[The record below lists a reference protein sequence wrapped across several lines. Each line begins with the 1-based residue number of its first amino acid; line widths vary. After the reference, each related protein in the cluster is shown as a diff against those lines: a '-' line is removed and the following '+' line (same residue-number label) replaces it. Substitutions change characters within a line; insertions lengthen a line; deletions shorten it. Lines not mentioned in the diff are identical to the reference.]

1 MIFPWGD
8 SRRFNSYSGYFK
20 KNFGSRVQKLTIDA
34 GFSCPNRDG
43 TIAYGGC
50 TYCNNEA
57 FNPSYCNPSK
67 SVIQQI
73 EEGIEFHAVR
83 YKRAENY
90 LAYFQAYSNTYAPLD
105 QLRNIYQEALEHPK
119 VIGLVIGTR
128 PDCVD
133 EKKLNFLQDLAKKY
147 YISVEYGV
155 ESCYNRTLEKINRG
169 HSFEKSVWAITETA
183 RRNIK
188 TGAHLIFGLP
198 EESLSEMLSEAS
210 IISRL
215 PLSTIKFHQ
224 LQIFK
229 GTEMEK
235 QYNENPK
242 RFLLFG
248 MNDYLTFIVDFLERL
263 NPAFVVERF
272 TGEAPPWH
280 LALPAWGKLRTD
292 QLLNQL
298 ERLLEKRNT
307 WQGRLYA
314 E

>member
-1 MIFPWGD
+1 M
-8 SRRFNSYSGYFK
+8 
-20 KNFGSRVQKLTIDA
+20 TIDA